1 MRWTLASGITLV
13 RLLFLPPIILLL
25 LRGQRWI
32 AFGLLLIVLAGD
44 LVDGALARVRA
55 EVTELGKLLDP
66 LVDKIV
72 FLALFAAL
80 VWMGDL
86 PWLALALL
94 AILQVG
100 IVCGALLWLRRRQGA
115 PSARLWGKIA
125 SFALSLG
132 SLAALLHTEL
142 QFPYY
147 RELVYAGIL
156 LAYLAGI
163 DYLLSYLRA
172 MRAVPNKAGIR
183 AGEER

>member
-1 MRWTLASGITLV
+1 MRWTLASGITLA
-13 RLLFLPPIILLL
+13 RLLFLPPIIWLLL
-25 LRGQRWI
+25 TGQRWI
-32 AFGLLLIVLAGD
+32 AFGLLLIVLGGD
-44 LVDGALARVRA
+44 LVDGALARLRA

-80 VWMGDL
+80 VWIGDL

-100 IVCGALLWLRRRQGA
+100 IVFGALVWLRRRQNA
-115 PSARLWGKIA
+115 PAARLWGKVA
-125 SFALSLG
+125 SFVLSLG
-132 SLAALLHTEL
+132 LLAAFLHTEL

-147 RELVYAGIL
+147 DELVYAGIA

-172 MRAVPNKAGIR
+172 MKAPLNKTEIR
-183 AGEER
+183 AGQER

>member
-1 MRWTLASGITLV
+1 MRWTLASGITLA
-13 RLLFLPPIILLL
+13 RLLFLPAIIWLLL
-25 LRGQRWI
+25 TGQRWI
-32 AFGLLLIVLAGD
+32 AFGVLLIVLGGD
-44 LVDGALARVRA
+44 LVDGALARLRA

-94 AILQVG
+94 AILQIG
-100 IVCGALLWLRRRQGA
+100 IVFGALVWLRRRRDA
-115 PSARLWGKIA
+115 PSARLVGKIA
-125 SFALSLG
+125 SFVLSLG
-132 SLAALLHTEL
+132 LLAAFLHTEL
-142 QFPYY
+142 EFPYY

-156 LAYLAGI
+156 LAYLAGV

-172 MRAVPNKAGIR
+172 MRASPNKAGIR